1 MRVCHVESVTF
12 DDPNLVS
19 CAGLAPVL
27 ALAQR
32 CGLADLVGE
41 HLTLTARPGVNAH
54 LKVGALVAAM
64 VAGADSIADTDL
76 LRHGAMGRL
85 FGGVRAPS
93 TLGSFLRC
101 FTFGHVRQLDA
112 VAARLTAQLSR
123 HCPLL
128 PGADQ
133 LAFVDIDDTVK
144 ATYGY
149 AKQGAGYGYS
159 GVKGLNALLAT
170 VSTPLAAPVIVAT
183 RLRKGSANSARGAGR
198 LVADALNNA
207 KATGAGGPAGTGLI
221 VLRADSAYYTHDVV
235 AAARRAGARFSI
247 TARASPAVSRA
258 IERIDQ
264 DAWTAISYPHA
275 VWDEQAQCLVSDAEI
290 AEVPFTAFTSRRK
303 ADHIS
308 ARLLVR
314 RVNASTPPARPSR
327 LPARPVSR
335 ASCSRST
342 ATTAC
347 SPIARSPW
355 SRPRSTTVG
364 TPSSNR
370 STPTCG
376 PVRSLICPQG
386 RFRRTVPGWSWP
398 RSRSTSPAPPAASPR
413 PSTPKPPPAR
423 SAPNSSTSRRGSPAP
438 HDASDCTC
446 PSTGP
451 GRPPGNT
458 CSRPPSPPADPPSR
472 PDNRTTVET
481 PGTPAAPPRPK
492 PSTTLDK
499 IKTATRP
506 RPPTGA
512 VHPGSAGRQR
522 QAQRCKYCC

>member
-314 RVNASTPPARPSR
+314 RVKRLNPTSATVKTASQAGEQGELFSLYRYHCVFTDSPLTLVQAEKHHRGHAVIEQVHADLRSGPLAHLPSGSFSANGAWLVLAAIAFNLTRAAGCLASTFHAKATTGTIRTQLINIPAR
-327 LPARPVSR
+327 L
-335 ASCSRST
+335 
-342 ATTAC
+342 
-347 SPIARSPW
+347 
-355 SRPRSTTVG
+355 
-364 TPSSNR
+364 
-370 STPTCG
+370 
-376 PVRSLICPQG
+376 
-386 RFRRTVPGWSWP
+386 
-398 RSRSTSPAPPAASPR
+398 
-413 PSTPKPPPAR
+413 AR
-423 SAPNSSTSRRGSPAP
+423 SARRLRLHLPEHWPWETAWQHLFQATLAP
-438 HDASDCTC
+438 S
-446 PSTGP
+446 
-451 GRPPGNT
+451 
-458 CSRPPSPPADPPSR
+458 
-472 PDNRTTVET
+472 
-481 PGTPAAPPRPK
+481 
-492 PSTTLDK
+492 
-499 IKTATRP
+499 
-506 RPPTGA
+506 
-512 VHPGSAGRQR
+512 
-522 QAQRCKYCC
+522 